1 MGRSASEHFSFC
13 RPTTFLDSRSVCRPT
28 FCLLPLSSLQLVS
41 LADAGS
47 TCATEKLSFDR
58 ENLRQNC
65 DEKKSFARS
74 TIFCEKTFLE
84 NGACREDAHEQPS
97 HARGHLTK
105 IINKLPFF
113 NNTSTEGAHREDV
126 CPLAGWLA
134 PLVAAQPPAGSSG
147 YIIL

>member
-134 PLVAAQPPAGSSG
+134 PWVAAQPPVGSSG